1 MPSTVIRSFDY
12 RPDQRVLEV
21 EFVTGRRY
29 VYFEVPQDEVD
40 CLRTAGSRGRYF
52 NLHIRDRYEYRELE
66 RSDRE

>member
-12 RPDQRVLEV
+12 LPEKRELHV

-29 VYFEVPQDEVD
+29 AYFEVPEDEVGR
-40 CLRTAGSRGRYF
+40 LRTAGSRGRYF
-52 NLHIRDRYEYRELE
+52 NHHIRDRYRYRELE